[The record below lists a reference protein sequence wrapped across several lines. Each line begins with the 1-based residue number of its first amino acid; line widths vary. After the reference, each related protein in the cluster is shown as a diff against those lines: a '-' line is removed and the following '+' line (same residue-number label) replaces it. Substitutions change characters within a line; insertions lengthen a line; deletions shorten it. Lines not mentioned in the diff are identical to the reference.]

1 MLTFGEVFI
10 LESSAMLFFF
20 LVYSRNNYMDIVA
33 VVADNSMQSAVE
45 EVKAL
50 PEYSSKGEV
59 RYCTVCIYLFMSY
72 SISVG
77 DN

>member
-1 MLTFGEVFI
+1 
-10 LESSAMLFFF
+10 
-20 LVYSRNNYMDIVA
+20 MDIVA
-33 VVADNSMQSAVE
+33 LVADNSMQSAVE

-50 PEYSSKGEV
+50 PEYSSKEEV

-77 DN
+77 DNYGECLSYNLSGKYVCCKKVIFF